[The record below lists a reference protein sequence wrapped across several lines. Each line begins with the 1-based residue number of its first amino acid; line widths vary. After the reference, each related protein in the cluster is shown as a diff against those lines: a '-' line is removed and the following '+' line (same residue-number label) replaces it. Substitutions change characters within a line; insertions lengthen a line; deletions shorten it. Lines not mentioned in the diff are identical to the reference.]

1 MTLDKATKIADAY
14 NVSLDWIY
22 GRTEDTSDT
31 ASSML
36 LYLNKLFNF
45 KIDENYENPFILE
58 ICQPILCFFSD
69 YKMAEDMLRDGKI
82 PEVAYTPWI
91 EKIKSDLNSAIKDT
105 SIGKAEYCLV
115 PKNKV
120 RRKDEP
126 AITVSLGRPLGD

>member
-45 KIDENYENPFILE
+45 KIDENYENPLSLKYVNLYFASFLTTKWRRICLE
-58 ICQPILCFFSD
+58 MGKSQ
-69 YKMAEDMLRDGKI
+69 KLRI
-82 PEVAYTPWI
+82 PR
-91 EKIKSDLNSAIKDT
+91 
-105 SIGKAEYCLV
+105 G
-115 PKNKV
+115 
-120 RRKDEP
+120 
-126 AITVSLGRPLGD
+126 